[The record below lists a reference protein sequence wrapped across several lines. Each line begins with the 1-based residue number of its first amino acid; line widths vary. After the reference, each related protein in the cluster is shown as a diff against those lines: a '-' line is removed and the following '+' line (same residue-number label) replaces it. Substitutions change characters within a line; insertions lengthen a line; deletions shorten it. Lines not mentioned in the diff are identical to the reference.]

1 MAFKAFSIAASRSSS
16 LMLASLEGSGPLLRC
31 VMDDN
36 GILVGDCCIVGDT
49 NAFVLAAAEKATI
62 NNDVIDLTMVL
73 LLVFIC

>member
-1 MAFKAFSIAASRSSS
+1 
-16 LMLASLEGSGPLLRC
+16 
-31 VMDDN
+31 MDD

-49 NAFVLAAAEKATI
+49 NAFVLVAAEKATI